1 MVSLEQIRA
10 LEARVEKAVG
20 LIEKLRKE
28 NANLEQSLIEASRSQ
43 ESISAAYT
51 ELEHRAGTSIRIA
64 QESGVVIESLNAK
77 IADFQAKIDD
87 AELRAL
93 SAEEKIESFEKKA
106 LDAEAE
112 VAQHRNKALAAEQ
125 KAHELETR
133 SEELRLEQSRI
144 EEGLTH
150 ALQKLDAFEDMVMG
164 ISSGSIDL
172 EIEPGNTG
180 DEKVEVVEESPSTS
194 EPQAFTFPG
203 ADDELDIF

>member
-43 ESISAAYT
+43 EGITAAYS
-51 ELEHRAGTSIRIA
+51 ELERRAGTSIKIA

-77 IADFQAKIDD
+77 IADLQAKADD

-93 SAEEKIESFEKKA
+93 SAEERLEAFEKKA
-106 LDAEAE
+106 LTIESEIAPYKE
-112 VAQHRNKALAAEQ
+112 RALAAEK
-125 KAHELETR
+125 KAQDLETR
-133 SEELRLEQSRI
+133 AEELRLEQSRI
-144 EEGLTH
+144 EEGLSH

-164 ISSGSIDL
+164 ISTGSIDL
-172 EIEPGNTG
+172 EIEPGNSG
-180 DEKVEVVEESPSTS
+180 DEKVEVVEKSPSTS
-194 EPQAFTFPG
+194 ETQALTFPG